1 MTREDIMGAV
11 ARGWCAPKNEDKVM
25 DSDLALAI
33 SEEVWNLLN
42 PPNLGCATTRELLA
56 EITARIEV
64 GGSGSG
70 DIGVSALDYRTVDSH
85 A

>member
-11 ARGWCAPKNEDKVM
+11 ARGWCSPKNENKEM
-25 DSDLALAI
+25 DADLALAI
-33 SEEVWNLLN
+33 SGEVWNLLN

-64 GGSGSG
+64 GGCDSTE
-70 DIGVSALDYRTVDSH
+70 IGVSALDYRTVDSH

>member
-11 ARGWCAPKNEDKVM
+11 ARGWCAPANVSKKM

-33 SEEVWNLLN
+33 SEEIWNLLHQ
-42 PPNLGCATTRELLA
+42 PNLGCATTRQLLA

-64 GGSGSG
+64 GGCDSTV
-70 DIGVSALDYRTVDSH
+70 IGVSALDYRTVDSH
-85 A
+85 